1 MSNNA
6 DVIEN
11 ENELINETKPENI
24 DQNVIKTEPKTD
36 KKTIISSK
44 EELARLGL
52 REKYLYFN

>member
-11 ENELINETKPENI
+11 ETKPENS
-24 DQNVIKTEPKTD
+24 DQNVIKTEPKND
-36 KKTIISSK
+36 KKTIISSS

-52 REKYLYFN
+52 REKYL